1 METLDMDHNLFTSN
15 AGDKSLY
22 VQFYMHF
29 NENQTKSQEAGRPVF
44 DDCEFVK
51 IFSPGDRTN
60 IIDRPVRE
68 SDKLRF
74 PGQYAAFK
82 ANKEQQASGTPLA
95 EWPIVSRSM
104 AEELKYLGFHTVEQI
119 AEANDGA
126 VAKHAGLT
134 NLKVKARA
142 YLELAAGNT
151 KPIEEMTRTVQELQQ
166 QLNGRDELIENMKA
180 RLDALEKGDKTA
192 KGVTTK

>member
-1 METLDMDHNLFTSN
+1 
-15 AGDKSLY
+15 
-22 VQFYMHF
+22 
-29 NENQTKSQEAGRPVF
+29 
-44 DDCEFVK
+44 
-51 IFSPGDRTN
+51 
-60 IIDRPVRE
+60 
-68 SDKLRF
+68 
-74 PGQYAAFK
+74 
-82 ANKEQQASGTPLA
+82 
-95 EWPIVSRSM
+95 M